1 MINVDIRVF
10 GPLHAIVR
18 KECVTL
24 ELPEGATGE
33 SAFETLASQYPP
45 LRAWRSSL
53 RLAVNLAYE
62 PFDRN
67 LRQGDEISFIPP
79 VSGG

>member
-1 MINVDIRVF
+1 MIKVDVRVF
-10 GPLHAIVR
+10 GPLHDLVH
-18 KECVTL
+18 KECLTL

-33 SAFETLASQYPP
+33 SAFEMLARQYPH
-45 LRAWRSSL
+45 LRAWRGSI

-67 LRQGDEISFIPP
+67 LRQGDEVSFIPP